1 MYIIYKSVD
10 VFTGM
15 VLFML
20 SRTFFGDIF
29 KFVSEFRNIK
39 KNKITNYNYEEY
51 ILRIYK
57 YYEKDYKLNYKYF
70 KKLICFNFNYV
81 FIGSILP

>member
-57 YYEKDYKLNYKYF
+57 YYE
-70 KKLICFNFNYV
+70 
-81 FIGSILP
+81 